1 METILLAVIFIL
13 AALGGIFTY
22 HFTLRHERLK
32 KDGLVEEIAR
42 LKTVVSGANVTII
55 EREAFCQRQDAIIVT
70 LKAEKAKAQGGADL
84 MVAYVAKTE
93 ERLQQVM
100 AGHAWSIEGSATAH
114 SGQKLILYGCN
125 CGTRILVPEG
135 FVQPGHE
142 VSRLQA
148 EETLIPKRGREWS

>member
-1 METILLAVIFIL
+1 MREDDPQFDLTS
-13 AALGGIFTY
+13 LGLSVFSY
-22 HFTLRHERLK
+22 HFALRHEKLK
-32 KDGLVEEIAR
+32 ADGLVEEIAR
-42 LKTVVSGANVTII
+42 LKTVVSGTNVTIA
-55 EREAFCQRQDAIIVT
+55 EREALCRKQDDIIVA
-70 LKAEKAKAQGGADL
+70 LKEEKAKAEGGADL

-100 AGHAWSIEGSATAH
+100 AGHAWSVEGSATAH

-142 VSRLQA
+142 VSKLQA
-148 EETLIPKRGREWS
+148 NETLVMKRGRTWS